1 MAAKFVSIDHDSP
14 LLLPPDLRD
23 WLPDDHMVHFIMDA
37 VKALDLSSA
46 RVNTRGTGSA
56 QYPPSM
62 MLGLLIYSYSTGT
75 FSSRRI
81 ETLTFENVAVRY
93 LCADTHPDHDSIC
106 KFRRENKK
114 LLSSCFHQVLE
125 LSVNAGVLKV
135 GNVTV
140 AIDGTKILANASKH
154 SAMSHGHLEKQ
165 MLLAEEEITQ
175 LLAKAEDAD
184 STPLEDGLSI
194 PSEIKRREDRLAK
207 LKEAKA
213 VMEERAKVRFEEE
226 MAEHQEKLEMRK
238 AKEKSTGR
246 KPGGKKPKAPEEGPK
261 AKDQYNFTD
270 PESRI
275 MKTGGSFEQAFNAQA
290 AVEVD
295 TMLVVGQYVT
305 DAPND
310 KEQLAPGL
318 DSISPVMGRV
328 SEALVDTG
336 YYSEKAVSEAENRET
351 EPTIYAAMA
360 RRHHGRSIEQLEK
373 RDDPPEPPIGASI
386 AEIMKHRLETKAG
399 RKLYGLRKQTVEPVF
414 GIIKEV
420 LGFRRFS
427 MRGLA
432 NCNSE
437 WDLVTASYN
446 LKRLFGL
453 GMRFKSS

>member
-23 WLPDDHMVHFIMDA
+23 WLPSDHMVHFVMDA
-37 VKALDLSSA
+37 VSALDLSSA
-46 RVNTRGTGSA
+46 RVNINGTGSA
-56 QYPPSM
+56 QYPSSM

-106 KFRRENKK
+106 KFRRENKE

-125 LSVNAGVLKV
+125 LAANAQVIKV
-135 GNVTV
+135 GNITV

-165 MLLAEEEITQ
+165 MDLAEEEIAQ
-175 LLAKAEDAD
+175 LMAKAEDAD

-194 PSEIKRREDRLAK
+194 PSEIKRREDRIIK

-213 VMEERAKVRFEEE
+213 VMEERAEARLKEEK
-226 MAEHQEKLEMRK
+226 ADHQEKLKKREAK
-238 AKEKSTGR
+238 AKSTGR
-246 KPGGKKPKAPEEGPK
+246 KPRGKEPKPPEEGPRP
-261 AKDQYNFTD
+261 KDQYNFTD

-275 MKTGGSFEQAFNAQA
+275 MKSGSGFEQSFNAQA

-295 TMLVVGQYVT
+295 TMLVVGQHVT

-310 KEQLAPGL
+310 KEQLVPGL
-318 DSISPVMGRV
+318 DSVSGVVGRV
-328 SEALVDTG
+328 SQTLVDTG
-336 YYSEKAVSEAENRET
+336 YYSEKAVKEAESRENG
-351 EPTIYAAMA
+351 PTIYAAMQ
-360 RRHHGRSIEQLEK
+360 RHHHGRSIAQLEK
-373 RDDPPEPPIGASI
+373 RDDPPEPRSGATV
-386 AEIMKHRLETKAG
+386 AEVMRHRLETKAG
-399 RKLYGLRKQTVEPVF
+399 NKLYGLRKQTVEPVF

-432 NCNSE
+432 KCNLE
-437 WDLVTASYN
+437 
-446 LKRLFGL
+446 
-453 GMRFKSS
+453 

>member
-23 WLPDDHMVHFIMDA
+23 WLPSDHMVHFVMDA
-37 VKALDLSSA
+37 VRALDLRSA
-46 RVNTRGTGSA
+46 RVNGNGTGSA

-93 LCADTHPDHDSIC
+93 LCANTHPDHDSIC
-106 KFRRENKK
+106 KFRRENKE

-125 LSVNAGVLKV
+125 LAANAQVIKV
-135 GNVTV
+135 GNITV

-165 MLLAEEEITQ
+165 MDLAEEQIAQ
-175 LLAKAEDAD
+175 LMAKAEDAD

-194 PSEIKRREDRLAK
+194 PDEIKRREDRIEK
-207 LKEAKA
+207 LKKAKI
-213 VMEERAKVRFEEE
+213 VMEERAKARLEEE
-226 MAEHQEKLEMRK
+226 TAEYKEKLKTRE
-238 AKEKSTGR
+238 AKEKTTGQ
-246 KPGGKKPKAPEEGPK
+246 KPRGKKPNPPEEGPR

-275 MKTGGSFEQAFNAQA
+275 MKSGSGFEQAFNAQA
-290 AVEVD
+290 AVDVD
-295 TMLVVGQYVT
+295 TMLIVGQHVT

-318 DSISPVMGRV
+318 DSVSEVVGRV
-328 SEALVDTG
+328 SQVLVDTG
-336 YYSEKAVSEAENRET
+336 YYSEKAVREAENRESG
-351 EPTIYAAMA
+351 PTIYAAMQ
-360 RRHHGRSIEQLEK
+360 RQHHGRSIEQLEK
-373 RDDPPEPPIGASI
+373 RDDPPEPPPGATI

-399 RKLYGLRKQTVEPVF
+399 KKLYGLRKQTVEPVF

-432 NCNSE
+432 KCDLE
-437 WDLVTASYN
+437 WYLVNTSYN
-446 LKRLFGL
+446 IKRLFSM
-453 GMRFKSS
+453 GMKFKSV